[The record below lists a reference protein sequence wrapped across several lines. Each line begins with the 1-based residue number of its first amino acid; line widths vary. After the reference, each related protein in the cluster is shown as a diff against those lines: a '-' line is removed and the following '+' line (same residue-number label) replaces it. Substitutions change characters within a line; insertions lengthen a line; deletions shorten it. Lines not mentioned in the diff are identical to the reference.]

1 MKINLGEIV
10 QRLVREI
17 AQEAVSLSVNIIKL
31 DPETLKRSEIQD
43 CYEFQGMDT
52 MNPMLIIDEKVK
64 LLSEELLSARE
75 EARVACEKLAYSESG
90 KRNNGDCGFAV
101 ELSKEIEDL
110 ISEAQE

>member
-31 DPETLKRSEIQD
+31 DPETLKRSEIQVLRK
-43 CYEFQGMDT
+43 GMDT